1 MGWRVCSC
9 LIGLFYEEGLF
20 LIYFSLAIATRIA
33 REYSVSFYFNRLRN
47 IKKRRYSVVQTTNSA
62 SLCDKWCRHAG
73 RAGARMEFDL
83 RNAINAISDVV
94 QNRPPPLR
102 EFDQIYMKVADM
114 VIQAEYVA
122 RVFNDKDVVFVGD
135 GDGIALSA
143 AHLKAQDVIRYGPK
157 SITLLDFDERIV
169 NSVQRFG
176 EKLQD
181 RVRISAELYNVADP
195 LPTEH
200 FGAYD
205 GFHINPPWGA
215 SNGGESVQA
224 FLERGSQATKERS
237 LGIVVIADD
246 PALPWTQAVLRD
258 TQIRAIELG
267 YVIAEMQPQLHLYHL
282 DDAPDLRSCSCL
294 FRRIDVGCMEPTSLP
309 LSSSRLANFYG
320 KSSPLRYRYVRER
333 VTLSPDKESDR
344 LYSLDPLEV
353 NNG

>member
-1 MGWRVCSC
+1 MG
-9 LIGLFYEEGLF
+9 
-20 LIYFSLAIATRIA
+20 
-33 REYSVSFYFNRLRN
+33 
-47 IKKRRYSVVQTTNSA
+47 
-62 SLCDKWCRHAG
+62 
-73 RAGARMEFDL
+73 FDL

-122 RVFNDKDVVFVGD
+122 RVFHDKDVVFVGD

-143 AHLKAQDVIRYGPK
+143 AHLRTQDVIDYGPR

-176 EKLQD
+176 EKLQGK
-181 RVRISAELYNVADP
+181 VKISAELYNVADA
-195 LPTEH
+195 LPQGH

-215 SNGGESVQA
+215 SNGGESVRA
-224 FLERGSQATKERS
+224 FFERGSEATKEKS

-246 PALPWTQAVLRD
+246 PELPWTQKVLRE
-258 TQIRAIELG
+258 TQVRAIELG
-267 YVIAEMQPQLHLYHL
+267 YVVAELLPQLHLYHL

-294 FRRIDVGCMEPTSLP
+294 FRRIDASCISPASVALD
-309 LSSSRLANFYG
+309 SSRLANFYG
-320 KSSPLRYRYVRER
+320 KSSPLRYRYVREHA
-333 VTLSPDKESDR
+333 TLNPDKESDLRYR
-344 LYSLDPLEV
+344 LERFGDEK
-353 NNG
+353 